1 MKTRVGNTM
10 HYVNVSDFY
19 IEGPEDG
26 YRLRWDVNP
35 TSNISTASSN
45 ISVHNNKMFTTTDK
59 D

>member
-1 MKTRVGNTM
+1 M